1 MPGGSAFSPYFIRAE
16 YDETGAFRQFENA
29 ATASVNSVKQRFQAG
44 FGDIQRIVESALSRP
59 RNAAG
64 ALDIDTSSLRRAAE
78 DSRALALSSR
88 DLANAAQR
96 LARETGDTTE
106 ETRLFIQA
114 ARAAAIESNQDAK
127 AKFQQVAALERL
139 QSALDQTKA
148 ATDRVVASQNRGSR
162 EAQLNVASYGQ
173 QHQGLI
179 QVGQQLQDI
188 TVGFASGQRAGTI
201 FAQQLPQLALA
212 LQNMGAAGAGA
223 TGALARLSG
232 FLSTPQG
239 VGLTVAIPLVALFA
253 EKLFGSKK
261 AAEQTGDAL
270 GELASYLDVTKNSY
284 ETLTK
289 VVEQYNRSQEKTN
302 ELTLVAAETTRDEAK
317 ALLATA
323 SARVALLQAELASQ
337 STNINNASEVGN
349 VAAGSL
355 SGELT
360 AQQDRIRGLTDN
372 IREAERTVAELT
384 VAGRL
389 DAATAATQRYER
401 AVRELRLEQQR
412 GSIGAEEYQRQYERL
427 TRQKNAQVE
436 AIRAERRNSRRTGDN
451 PLPSVTLGEV
461 SRLIQSDF
469 AGQITS
475 TTGGRHARNSYHY
488 RGQAVDFVPRGGLGS
503 LSKDEIRAKLEE
515 AGIDIRELLGPG
527 DAGHSDHFHV
537 AFGRRRLAPDQIDA
551 RGDAAKRRDE
561 AEQRRAEAL
570 QRSIE
575 NSAEAAARLRG
586 QFDEAPRDIDRA
598 NAAIINLNQII
609 AEAQAKLAQ
618 GGLGAEQVA
627 ALNKA
632 INDSKLTRDTLIP
645 QSLRRPITDRLEEG
659 QRQLELDRLHALG
672 LDDQAEA
679 LRLQYDLMRQLGVA
693 RADQIEQALIER
705 RLAGNE
711 LDLLQA
717 QLARRQ
723 QMSRE
728 AERLNR
734 IGSTVRAQLQEID
747 GIRNTI
753 TQGIAN
759 LPNDAR
765 GALGGIF
772 QGIRQQ
778 FNDLLSRR
786 IFDNLFGDAFSQLEL
801 DVSANPRARADRAIA
816 QSSKQVVSAFE
827 GLATAASNT
836 ASALAGGAAN
846 DNLAASAQQSVYTG
860 KTSFER
866 ILAAAGGD
874 GTGNDIVVTAQR
886 QAVGSGLS
894 DPLSIYQRSLTS
906 LFERFFGQGSQLAR
920 TFGKIGGNALEG
932 SFYGQGA
939 ASLIFGS
946 KTNSTGAAIGGAL
959 GNIAGKALGKTLS
972 GLGGSIGG
980 ALGPIGSVVGGLIGS
995 LFGGLFSRPKVG
1007 TAYIGAG
1014 AGGNLAVASYSGN
1027 NKAAKEAAGQG
1038 GDSVVSTV
1046 QRIADQLGATVDAS
1060 RGAVSLTVKN
1070 GKYYVDPTGRG
1081 QTKTKK
1087 GAIEFGDNAEAA
1099 VRAATLNLIQDGV
1112 LSGLRATTN
1121 RILQTGKDLDTA
1133 LQKALDFEGV
1143 FSKLKSYK
1151 DPVGAA
1157 LDTLDKEYA
1166 RLKRIFADANATTEE
1181 YAQLEEL
1188 YGIERAKAIKDASDK
1203 VTSSLRS
1210 LYDGLTVNN
1219 DARSLRE
1226 RISIAQATYS
1236 PLKARVAAGDQA
1248 AYDDYATAAQTLLD
1262 LQRQLSGSQADYF
1275 NLLDEITALTKV
1287 RIDAESNI
1295 AAISA
1300 NRDSPFTSSGAVSG
1314 VANDN
1319 TAVVNAIDAQTQ
1331 ALLAGLNGIYGAL
1344 VRSNVAQQYQQAS
1357 TGGYSF
1363 ANAF

>member
-1 MPGGSAFSPYFIRAE
+1 MPGGSAFPPFFIRAE

-173 QHQGLI
+173 QRQGLI

-223 TGALARLSG
+223 TGALARMSAFLSG
-232 FLSTPQG
+232 PWG
-239 VGLTVAIPLVALFA
+239 IALTVAIPLVALLGKNLFDA
-253 EKLFGSKK
+253 SDATKDLTAASTGLSDAQSVLSEIFDLATGKIKLNTGALDANTQASLLNAQAK
-261 AAEQTGDAL
+261 AIDLRIQAQEEQKRFDAVL
-270 GELASYLDVTKNSY
+270 RSTNAPSFFQRITSVPLSGLPNGRSLAS
-284 ETLTK
+284 
-289 VVEQYNRSQEKTN
+289 
-302 ELTLVAAETTRDEAK
+302 AEINPDSDQAR
-317 ALLATA
+317 LL
-323 SARVALLQAELASQ
+323 
-337 STNINNASEVGN
+337 
-349 VAAGSL
+349 
-355 SGELT
+355 
-360 AQQDRIRGLTDN
+360 
-372 IREAERTVAELT
+372 
-384 VAGRL
+384 
-389 DAATAATQRYER
+389 R
-401 AVRELRLEQQR
+401 AVRSGQISPTEAFDRSQRIGGGAGLSSRDLQQAILDITSARGKEQTAAAIDESLRNLQLAPSLRDNSTGSNGRGAGRTRRNR
-412 GSIGAEEYQRQYERL
+412 GSG
-427 TRQKNAQVE
+427 
-436 AIRAERRNSRRTGDN
+436 TGLDGLDN
-451 PLPSVTLGEV
+451 G
-461 SRLIQSDF
+461 
-469 AGQITS
+469 
-475 TTGGRHARNSYHY
+475 
-488 RGQAVDFVPRGGLGS
+488 
-503 LSKDEIRAKLEE
+503 
-515 AGIDIRELLGPG
+515 
-527 DAGHSDHFHV
+527 
-537 AFGRRRLAPDQIDA
+537 
-551 RGDAAKRRDE
+551 
-561 AEQRRAEAL
+561 RAEAL

-609 AEAQAKLAQ
+609 AEAQARLAQ

-632 INDSKLTRDTLIP
+632 IDDSKLTRDTLIP
-645 QSLRRPITDRLEEG
+645 QSLQRPITDRLEEG

-717 QLARRQ
+717 QLAQRQ

-816 QSSKQVVSAFE
+816 QSSEQVVTAFE
-827 GLATAASNT
+827 GLASAASAT

-846 DNLAASAQQSVYTG
+846 DNFVGSGYAPGYQTIAQAALQAVGLASP
-860 KTSFER
+860 
-866 ILAAAGGD
+866 
-874 GTGNDIVVTAQR
+874 DIVVSGNRRAS
-886 QAVGSGLS
+886 ASGLS

-1319 TAVVNAIDAQTQ
+1319 AAVVNAIDAQTQ